1 MDDPI
6 SPARRT
12 LLKAGAATLATP
24 VAAAI
29 AQPAAAVGHQEAKS
43 FDLWVISD
51 QHVGTDKAAS
61 EGIQH
66 GLVGFRPPPVRA
78 ESLATALRQSEE
90 GGAFG
95 GLSFNWDIALNL
107 GDYAGFWDAPEDEQ
121 GREVVRQYSVL
132 KKHRREQVYKSPATT
147 TPRRMDTPR
156 TRARRPTGGSANGAT
171 RSGSTRRPRA

>member
-12 LLKAGAATLATP
+12 LLKAGAPTP
-24 VAAAI
+24 PPPAPPPI
-29 AQPAAAVGHQEAKS
+29 PQPAGPQEAKRFHLS
-43 FDLWVISD
+43 VTNEP
-51 QHVGTDKAAS
+51 HARTDKAAN
-61 EGIQH
+61 EGHQPGVV
-66 GLVGFRPPPVRA
+66 GLRPPPVRA

-95 GLSFNWDIALNL
+95 GPPFNWDIALNL

-132 KKHRREQVYKSPATT
+132 KRHR
-147 TPRRMDTPR
+147 
-156 TRARRPTGGSANGAT
+156 
-171 RSGSTRRPRA
+171 